1 MPTLEN
7 LKKEAKRWL
16 KALRAN
22 VAEARARLLRV
33 FPNAPRIPTLRQ
45 IQHALAQERGFSGW
59 AELKQRL
66 PAEASLTRRYERVAE
81 ALVTAYRTGEPDA
94 MQVIWEYFGHR
105 RRWDAMRRYVRL
117 DLGRREEPED
127 SSDEISLADAQALVA
142 RAQGM
147 ASWQV
152 LMDFVASL
160 PPGQAD
166 IATKPV
172 TLFAVDESG
181 AKREIGHTRDW
192 DEIIALLQARRLSGL
207 DAHGAMTDAR
217 LERIARFDH
226 VTHLNLEGSKG
237 LTDAGLRALARL
249 PRLRHL
255 DLSGCQIS
263 DRGLEALRQV
273 AALETIVLAWTP
285 ITDAGVA
292 HLAACENLR
301 VVDLSGTQT
310 GDGAIRVLLVKTW
323 QGGDPTMALLDCDAG
338 PTYLLLRGSFTN
350 AGLAQLAGLEGLF
363 ALNLDND
370 ELAVTGAGLV
380 PLRELPHLGWLA
392 FDAKDS
398 DMPYIAA
405 LPRLRF
411 LMCQDTVAGDDGF
424 VALSRSRTI
433 EYIWGRR
440 CYNLRSRGFRALAE
454 LPALKSLSV
463 SCKNVDDEGLS
474 ALPAFPSLE
483 ELMPMDVPDEGYAH
497 VGRCERLRSLVLMY
511 CRDTGDR
518 ATEHVARLPQLRKY
532 FASYNLIADR
542 TPEILS
548 GMDSIERV
556 TPDVAAV
563 FPSGVRVGYAP

>member
-1 MPTLEN
+1 
-7 LKKEAKRWL
+7 
-16 KALRAN
+16 
-22 VAEARARLLRV
+22 
-33 FPNAPRIPTLRQ
+33 
-45 IQHALAQERGFSGW
+45 
-59 AELKQRL
+59 
-66 PAEASLTRRYERVAE
+66 
-81 ALVTAYRTGEPDA
+81 
-94 MQVIWEYFGHR
+94 
-105 RRWDAMRRYVRL
+105 
-117 DLGRREEPED
+117 
-127 SSDEISLADAQALVA
+127 
-142 RAQGM
+142 
-147 ASWQV
+147 
-152 LMDFVASL
+152 
-160 PPGQAD
+160 
-166 IATKPV
+166 
-172 TLFAVDESG
+172 
-181 AKREIGHTRDW
+181 
-192 DEIIALLQARRLSGL
+192 
-207 DAHGAMTDAR
+207 
-217 LERIARFDH
+217 
-226 VTHLNLEGSKG
+226 
-237 LTDAGLRALARL
+237 
-249 PRLRHL
+249 
-255 DLSGCQIS
+255 
-263 DRGLEALRQV
+263 V

-310 GDGAIRVLLVKTW
+310 GDGAIRVLLGKPGLAHFKSGNGVTDAGLVLFHQFPAFKTW

-424 VALSRSRTI
+424 AALSRSRTI
-433 EYIWGRR
+433 AYIWGRR

-463 SCKNVDDEGLS
+463 SCKNVDDEGLA

-483 ELMPMDVPDEGYAH
+483 ELMPMDVPDEGYVH

-518 ATEHVARLPQLRKY
+518 ATEHVARLPRLQKY
-532 FASYNLIADR
+532 FASYNLITDR

-548 GMDSIERV
+548 GMDSIERVTFDACARLTNAGVAKLARLPGLREVTLGGMPRV